1 MITLKR
7 NPNFP
12 GRYFLIENGK
22 KIKGGSYV
30 KEEAIKLAAAKNRLK
45 KKKMAVKKKVVKRKT
60 TARKSTGIASYTRKI
75 QNSPAV
81 KSADKKVKDL
91 ERKLKAAKKLKAT
104 KVKAAR
110 KKLK

>member
-1 MITLKR
+1 MASIKK
-7 NPNFP
+7 NPKFP
-12 GRYFLIENGK
+12 DTYNVIENGVK
-22 KIKGGSYV
+22 VLGGRSFS
-30 KEEAIKLAAAKNRLK
+30 KADAKRIAAARTRLK
-45 KKKMAVKKKVVKRKT
+45 KKKMATNKKT

-81 KSADKKVKDL
+81 KAADKKVKDL

-110 KKLK
+110 KKIK

>member
-1 MITLKR
+1 MASIKR
-7 NPNFP
+7 STSNPDK
-12 GRYFLIENGK
+12 YYVIENGK
-22 KIKGGSYV
+22 KVLGGRGFL
-30 KEEAIKLAAAKNRLK
+30 KDDAKRIAAARTRLK
-45 KKKMAVKKKVVKRKT
+45 KKKMATKKKT

-91 ERKLKAAKKLKAT
+91 ERKLKAAKKAKAV

>member
-1 MITLKR
+1 MASIKR
-7 NPNFP
+7 STTNPDK
-12 GRYFLIENGK
+12 YFIIENGVK
-22 KIKGGSYV
+22 VLGGKSFF
-30 KEEAIKLAAAKNRLK
+30 KETAKTIAAARTRLK
-45 KKKMAVKKKVVKRKT
+45 KKKMATKKKT

-75 QNSPAV
+75 QSSPGV
-81 KSADKKVKDL
+81 KAADKKVKDL